1 MDHTS
6 TRSEVT
12 YCFVGQIERLV
23 LWAYA
28 KRGFEVILNNVCKIL
43 PRDDLDAEEG
53 RRIQSLI
60 DAIDRAELIRRTF
73 NTGDGSKIDGVVQG
87 K

>member
-6 TRSEVT
+6 TRSEAT
-12 YCFVGQIERLV
+12 ICFARQIERLA
-23 LWAYA
+23 LWTYA
-28 KRGFEVILNNVCKIL
+28 RHGLEVMLSNVCKIL
-43 PRDDLDAEEG
+43 PRDDLDADEG

-60 DAIDRAELIRRTF
+60 DALDRAELIRRTF
-73 NTGDGSKIDGVVQG
+73 NTGGGSKIDGVVQC